1 MSEIQ
6 LVDVTIHID
15 KDTDDATR
23 GEIEKALRG
32 QEGVISVHMPE
43 DERHLVVVEYN
54 PDATKSLNL
63 LKAVETVAGHAELIG
78 L

>member
-23 GEIEKALRG
+23 GQVEKTLRG
-32 QEGVISVHMPE
+32 IDGVISVHMPG
-43 DERHLVVVEYN
+43 DERHLIVVEYN
-54 PDATKSLNL
+54 PDATNSMDL
-63 LKAVETVAGHAELIG
+63 LQSVQAVAGHAELIG

>member
-1 MSEIQ
+1 MGDIK

-23 GEIEKALRG
+23 EKIDKALRG
-32 QEGVISVHMPE
+32 TDGVISVHMPKE
-43 DERHLVVVEYN
+43 EPHLIVVEYN
-54 PDATKSLNL
+54 PDATKSMDL
-63 LKAVETVAGHAELIG
+63 LKAVENVAGHGELIG